1 MFVIFE
7 VVNVEGCIARLSA
20 RPTSMT
26 KHILATIC
34 ERNNTSQLSNE
45 IGNKVSCLQARNVM
59 TKRMT
64 KYIHRLPLIHY
75 HPWKSNIHDSI
86 TMCGKVIKLLK
97 IQKIKRYSKARI
109 VNLSLFW
116 HSSDTK
122 MYLK

>member
-1 MFVIFE
+1 MEYKNVIFE

-59 TKRMT
+59 TKGMT
-64 KYIHRLPLIHY
+64 KYIHRL
-75 HPWKSNIHDSI
+75 
-86 TMCGKVIKLLK
+86 
-97 IQKIKRYSKARI
+97 
-109 VNLSLFW
+109 
-116 HSSDTK
+116 
-122 MYLK
+122 YL